1 MPIVYDITAE
11 ALMECQISLQKPVL
25 TVNIGLAEVYR
36 TEERERNSKRRAL
49 VHTDLSLNRSYYLKL
64 LERSSQKPS
73 H

>member
-11 ALMECQISLQKPVL
+11 ALMECAKSRDKNKPVL

-49 VHTDLSLNRSYYLKL
+49 VH
-64 LERSSQKPS
+64 
-73 H
+73 